1 MANQDEESW
10 DKEPEYC
17 TICYT
22 NELKSANSGIVEEGE
37 VQTFELECG
46 HRFCSECVYELLK
59 QVVERAEVEKVQCL
73 DYECKKPITRHK
85 VKTFL
90 ISMNKTELYDKYKRF
105 VRKRLME
112 SDPLVRWCTKPGCGM
127 NMKAEN
133 MDATKLTCPECST
146 EVCFKCR
153 DTWHGENKTCQ
164 DALRDRFEGWV
175 SENKGN
181 CSFCPCCRTK
191 IEKTTGCN

>member
-1 MANQDEESW
+1 
-10 DKEPEYC
+10 
-17 TICYT
+17 
-22 NELKSANSGIVEEGE
+22 
-37 VQTFELECG
+37 
-46 HRFCSECVYELLK
+46 
-59 QVVERAEVEKVQCL
+59 
-73 DYECKKPITRHK
+73 
-85 VKTFL
+85 
-90 ISMNKTELYDKYKRF
+90 MNKTELYDKYKRF

-191 IEKTTGCN
+191 IEKTTGCNQMACSFCKYQFCWACGAQSVNYSHFRMGAGCGVGLMD